1 MTGRPS
7 LRITYLLA
15 IIWASSVFFQS
26 SISANVRTKRSIGSF
41 GDMIRFTTR
50 MEALL
55 FNNYGNHCGSGDT
68 DTQPITDAIDWCCR
82 QHDLCYESLPKGPCS
97 SSFFGPY
104 FTFYTWTIIRTTSGS
119 NSSSQEQRPGTLA
132 IRCDDTDVCKL
143 ATCNCDRSAA
153 ECMARHSASYNT
165 ANKRGSIWDWLI

>member
-1 MTGRPS
+1 MED
-7 LRITYLLA
+7 LLD
-15 IIWASSVFFQS
+15 FFN
-26 SISANVRTKRSIGSF
+26 IVLCFR
-41 GDMIRFTTR
+41 
-50 MEALL
+50 
-55 FNNYGNHCGSGDT
+55 
-68 DTQPITDAIDWCCR
+68 CCR
-82 QHDLCYESLPKGPCS
+82 QHDLCYESLPKRPCS

-119 NSSSQEQRPGTLA
+119 NSSSQGQRSGTLA
-132 IRCDDTDVCKL
+132 IRCGKHFRFIFRFSIRLSNCTTSVWGFFFFSDDTDVCKL

>member
-7 LRITYLLA
+7 RITYLLA
-15 IIWASSVFFQS
+15 IIWASSVFLQS
-26 SISANVRTKRSIGSF
+26 SLSASVRTKRSIGSF

-68 DTQPITDAIDWCCR
+68 GTQPIIDAIDRCCR
-82 QHDLCYESLPKGPCS
+82 KHDQCYESLASGPCS

-104 FTFYTWTIIRTTSGS
+104 FTFYTWTISNAGS
-119 NSSSQEQRPGTLA
+119 NGSRSSSQQPEASA
-132 IRCDDTDVCKL
+132 IECGDTDVCKL
-143 ATCNCDRSAA
+143 ATCNCDRTAA
-153 ECMARHSASYNT
+153 QCMGRHSASYNT